1 MADELLPTDQDRQA
15 QEQMSQKPQNVRYGR
30 RVMQALLS
38 VALCLGVGAAVL
50 YAYNKGRE
58 AGESKLPPIIQAQEG
73 PTKVRPENP
82 GGMQVPY
89 QDKEVFTRLTAE
101 KQPGQVER
109 LLPPPEQPIKVPL
122 PMPVSPKI
130 PAAPTKKN
138 VVVSPEKKGELR
150 VNSKPE
156 SLPNIPKTKS
166 SMQSETKKTQ
176 TTKTQ
181 SKYAKGVYRI
191 QIASLRS
198 ETAIRKKW
206 LSLQATHKDLLGNLK
221 LTIERAALG
230 DGQGI
235 FYRMQASPLASRR
248 EAAALCAKMKLR
260 KLGCFVVRR

>member
-1 MADELLPTDQDRQA
+1 MADGLLPTDQDRQA
-15 QEQMSQKPQNVRYGR
+15 QEEMPRKPQNGRYGR

-101 KQPGQVER
+101 KQPDHVER

-122 PMPVSPKI
+122 PMAVNPKI
-130 PAAPTKKN
+130 PAVPPKKN

-150 VNSKPE
+150 VNLKPE
-156 SLPNIPKTKS
+156 SSPNIPKTKS
-166 SMQSETKKTQ
+166 SVQSETKKTQ

-181 SKYAKGVYRI
+181 LKFAEGVYRI

-206 LSLQATHKDLLGNLK
+206 LLLRAKHKDLLGNLK

-230 DGQGI
+230 GGQGI

-248 EAAALCAKMKLR
+248 EAAALCAKVKKR